1 MESKIA
7 QAIKLNF
14 EPVAVLWTNEK
25 PESSMQFAPGRWGC
39 VMSMLAASAKGKTA
53 AFDRETAGC
62 LGGEMG
68 LGFGNAY
75 ERWPG
80 GVGCFYNFL
89 STGNEGDSEAM
100 KSFEK
105 MRGHVSKEGL
115 ENFLL
120 GERYVK
126 TPALTKLFVQQLP
139 AMDIPAQFVVFKPLR
154 EIDPVKQ
161 EPVVIVFVANPDQLS
176 ALVTLYNYETEADR
190 MSNIIVPRSAVRKPA
205 RGGGPNRPV
214 RAQERHALSRP
225 GRAHLHHL
233 LENVFADGGECGRLI
248 PHQAELERIAGGIAG
263 GNILG
268 PDRSQRNYP
277 RSVPAAHE
285 ALALTRSPAI
295 SSSSGPPATS
305 SSSRT
310 PRKKGRRSPSSNS
323 PRLASP

>member
-190 MSNIIVPRSAVRKPA
+190 MSNIIVPTGAGCHQIGIIPFREAQSENPRGVVGLTDLSARKNVMHSLG
-205 RGGGPNRPV
+205 RD
-214 RAQERHALSRP
+214 ALTFTICWRMFLQMEANVEGSFLTR
-225 GRAHLHHL
+225 RNWKEL
-233 LENVFADGGECGRLI
+233 LEG
-248 PHQAELERIAGGIAG
+248 
-263 GNILG
+263 
-268 PDRSQRNYP
+268 
-277 RSVPAAHE
+277 
-285 ALALTRSPAI
+285 
-295 SSSSGPPATS
+295 
-305 SSSRT
+305 
-310 PRKKGRRSPSSNS
+310 
-323 PRLASP
+323 